1 MDKVNIPKTIHG
13 AFSELDKMLLKDDKD
28 YIIEVGHIAM
38 HHTLGRWIRNN
49 WKLWND
55 EPNDLKRIF
64 LNIGISHP
72 DDMSN
77 YIIKWYIH
85 HLKNDDEFYKKEIK
99 IIKERNDENVI
110 DPSTSLNILT
120 RIASALI
127 GPDITP
133 VKAMTEEES
142 KELHKY
148 HSKTLENGNMIISDN
163 IINMPADEAKA
174 LCDKCLPAI
183 NKLEIE
189 KSFWNEKDLAEEAGV
204 TEKEAKYIIISILK

>member
-1 MDKVNIPKTIHG
+1 MKVIPKNIEE
-13 AFSELDKMLLKDDKD
+13 AFAELDRMLQQDDKD
-28 YIIEVGHIAM
+28 YIVENGSIAV
-38 HHTLGRWIRNN
+38 HHSLGRWIRNN
-49 WKLWND
+49 WELWDD
-55 EPNDLKRIF
+55 EANDLKRIF
-64 LNIGISHP
+64 TEIGISHP
-72 DDMSN
+72 DDMSDH
-77 YIIKWYIH
+77 IIKWYIH
-85 HLKNDDEFYKKEIK
+85 HLKNDDDFYKKEIK
-99 IIKERNDENVI
+99 IIKERHNENVI

-142 KELHKY
+142 KEWHKY
-148 HSKTLENGNMIISDN
+148 HSKTLENGNMIISDD

-204 TEKEAKYIIISILK
+204 TEKEAKYIITSMNL

>member
-1 MDKVNIPKTIHG
+1 MKVIPKNIEE
-13 AFSELDKMLLKDDKD
+13 AFAELDRMLQQDDKD
-28 YIIEVGHIAM
+28 YIVENGSIAV
-38 HHTLGRWIRNN
+38 HHSLGRWIRNN
-49 WKLWND
+49 WELWDD
-55 EPNDLKRIF
+55 EANDLKRIF
-64 LNIGISHP
+64 TEIGISHP
-72 DDMSN
+72 DDMSDH
-77 YIIKWYIH
+77 IIKWYIH
-85 HLKNDDEFYKKEIK
+85 HLKNDDDFYKKEIK
-99 IIKERNDENVI
+99 IIKERHNENVI

-142 KELHKY
+142 KEWHKY
-148 HSKTLENGNMIISDN
+148 HSKTLENGDMIISDD

-183 NKLEIE
+183 NKLEIA

-204 TEKEAKYIIISILK
+204 TEKEAKYIITSMNL

>member
-1 MDKVNIPKTIHG
+1 MKVIPKNIEE
-13 AFSELDKMLLKDDKD
+13 AFAELDRMLQQDDKD
-28 YIIEVGHIAM
+28 YIVENGSIAV
-38 HHTLGRWIRNN
+38 HHSLGRWIRNN
-49 WKLWND
+49 WELWDD
-55 EPNDLKRIF
+55 EANDLKRIF
-64 LNIGISHP
+64 TEIGISHP

-85 HLKNDDEFYKKEIK
+85 HLKNDDDFYKKEIK
-99 IIKERNDENVI
+99 IIKERHNENVI

-142 KELHKY
+142 KEWHKY
-148 HSKTLENGNMIISDN
+148 HSKTLENGDMIISDD

-174 LCDKCLPAI
+174 LCDKCIPAI
-183 NKLEIE
+183 NKLELE

-204 TEKEAKYIIISILK
+204 TEKEAKYIIKSMNL

>member
-1 MDKVNIPKTIHG
+1 MKVIPKNIEE
-13 AFSELDKMLLKDDKD
+13 AFAELDRMLQQDDKD
-28 YIIEVGHIAM
+28 YIVENGSIAV
-38 HHTLGRWIRNN
+38 HHSLGRWIRNN
-49 WKLWND
+49 WELWDD
-55 EPNDLKRIF
+55 EANDLKRIF
-64 LNIGISHP
+64 TEIGISHP
-72 DDMSN
+72 DDMSDH
-77 YIIKWYIH
+77 IIKWYIH
-85 HLKNDDEFYKKEIK
+85 HLKNDDDFYKKEIK
-99 IIKERNDENVI
+99 IIKERHNENVI

-120 RIASALI
+120 RIASAII

-142 KELHKY
+142 KEWHKY
-148 HSKTLENGNMIISDN
+148 HSKTLENGDMIISDD

-204 TEKEAKYIIISILK
+204 TEKEAKYIITSMNL

>member
-1 MDKVNIPKTIHG
+1 MKVIPKNIEE
-13 AFSELDKMLLKDDKD
+13 AFAELDRMLQQDDKD
-28 YIIEVGHIAM
+28 YIVENGSIAV
-38 HHTLGRWIRNN
+38 HHSLGRWIRNN
-49 WKLWND
+49 WELWDD
-55 EPNDLKRIF
+55 EANDLKRIF
-64 LNIGISHP
+64 TEIGISHP
-72 DDMSN
+72 DDMSDH
-77 YIIKWYIH
+77 IIKWYIH
-85 HLKNDDEFYKKEIK
+85 HLKNDDDFYKKEIK
-99 IIKERNDENVI
+99 IIKERHNENVI

-142 KELHKY
+142 KEWHKY
-148 HSKTLENGNMIISDN
+148 HSKTLENGDMIISDD

-189 KSFWNEKDLAEEAGV
+189 KSFWNEKDLAKEAGV
-204 TEKEAKYIIISILK
+204 TEKEAKYIITSMNL

>member
-1 MDKVNIPKTIHG
+1 MKVIPKNIEE
-13 AFSELDKMLLKDDKD
+13 AFAELDRMLQHDDKD
-28 YIIEVGHIAM
+28 YIVESGPISV
-38 HHTLGRWIRNN
+38 HHSLGRWIRNN
-49 WKLWND
+49 WELWDD
-55 EPNDLKRIF
+55 EANDLKRIF
-64 LNIGISHP
+64 TEIGISHP
-72 DDMSN
+72 DDMSDH
-77 YIIKWYIH
+77 IIKWYIH
-85 HLKNDDEFYKKEIK
+85 HLKNDDDFYKKEIK
-99 IIKERNDENVI
+99 IIKERHNENVI

-142 KELHKY
+142 KEWHKY
-148 HSKTLENGNMIISDN
+148 HSKTLENGNMIISDD

-204 TEKEAKYIIISILK
+204 TEKEAKYIITSMNL

>member
-1 MDKVNIPKTIHG
+1 MKVIPKNIEE
-13 AFSELDKMLLKDDKD
+13 AFAELDRMLQQDDKD
-28 YIIEVGHIAM
+28 YIVENGSIAV
-38 HHTLGRWIRNN
+38 HHSLGRWIRNN
-49 WKLWND
+49 WELWDD
-55 EPNDLKRIF
+55 EANDLKRIF
-64 LNIGISHP
+64 TEIGISHP
-72 DDMSN
+72 DDMSDH
-77 YIIKWYIH
+77 IIKWYIH
-85 HLKNDDEFYKKEIK
+85 HLKNDDDFYKKEIK
-99 IIKERNDENVI
+99 IIKERHNENVI

-127 GPDITP
+127 GPDISP

-142 KELHKY
+142 KEWHKY
-148 HSKTLENGNMIISDN
+148 HSKTLENGNMIISDD

-204 TEKEAKYIIISILK
+204 TEKEAKYIITSMNL

>member
-1 MDKVNIPKTIHG
+1 MKIIPKNIEE
-13 AFSELDKMLLKDDKD
+13 AFAELDRMLQQDDKD
-28 YIIEVGHIAM
+28 YIVENGSIAV
-38 HHTLGRWIRNN
+38 HHSLGRWIRNN
-49 WKLWND
+49 WELWDD
-55 EPNDLKRIF
+55 EANDLKRIF
-64 LNIGISHP
+64 TEIGISHP
-72 DDMSN
+72 DDMSDH
-77 YIIKWYIH
+77 IIKWYIH
-85 HLKNDDEFYKKEIK
+85 HLKNDDDFYKKEIK
-99 IIKERNDENVI
+99 IIKERHNENVI

-142 KELHKY
+142 KEWHKY
-148 HSKTLENGNMIISDN
+148 HSKTLENGNMIISDD

-204 TEKEAKYIIISILK
+204 TEKEAKYIITSMNL

>member
-1 MDKVNIPKTIHG
+1 MKVIPKNIEE
-13 AFSELDKMLLKDDKD
+13 AFAELDRMLQQDDKD
-28 YIIEVGHIAM
+28 YIVENGSIAV
-38 HHTLGRWIRNN
+38 HHSLGRWIRNN
-49 WKLWND
+49 WELWDD
-55 EPNDLKRIF
+55 EANDLKRIF
-64 LNIGISHP
+64 TEIGISHP
-72 DDMSN
+72 DDMSDH
-77 YIIKWYIH
+77 IIKWYIH
-85 HLKNDDEFYKKEIK
+85 HLKNDDDFYKKEIK
-99 IIKERNDENVI
+99 IIKERHNENVI

-127 GPDITP
+127 GPDIIP

-142 KELHKY
+142 KEWHKY
-148 HSKTLENGNMIISDN
+148 HSKTLENGDMIISDD

-204 TEKEAKYIIISILK
+204 TEKEAKYIITSMNL

>member
-1 MDKVNIPKTIHG
+1 MKVIPKNIEE
-13 AFSELDKMLLKDDKD
+13 AFAELDRMLEKDDKD
-28 YIIEVGHIAM
+28 YIIDVGPIAM

-49 WKLWND
+49 WGLWDD
-55 EPNDLKRIF
+55 EANDLKRIF
-64 LNIGISHP
+64 TEIGISYP

-85 HLKNDDEFYKKEIK
+85 HLKNDDDFYKKEIK
-99 IIKERNDENVI
+99 IIKERHNENVI

-127 GPDITP
+127 GSDITP
-133 VKAMTEEES
+133 VKAMTEEW
-142 KELHKY
+142 HKY
-148 HSKTLENGNMIISDN
+148 HSKTLDNGYMIISDD

-204 TEKEAKYIIISILK
+204 TEKEAKYIITSMNL

>member
-1 MDKVNIPKTIHG
+1 MKVIPKNIDE
-13 AFSELDKMLLKDDKD
+13 AFAELDRMLQQDDKD
-28 YIIEVGHIAM
+28 YIVENGSIAV
-38 HHTLGRWIRNN
+38 HHSLGRWIRNN
-49 WKLWND
+49 WELWDD
-55 EPNDLKRIF
+55 EANDLKRIF
-64 LNIGISHP
+64 TEIGISHP
-72 DDMSN
+72 DDMSDH
-77 YIIKWYIH
+77 IIKWYIH
-85 HLKNDDEFYKKEIK
+85 HLKNDDDFYKKEIK
-99 IIKERNDENVI
+99 IIKERHNENVI

-142 KELHKY
+142 KEWHKY
-148 HSKTLENGNMIISDN
+148 HSKTLENGDMIISDD

-204 TEKEAKYIIISILK
+204 TEKEAKYIITSMNL

>member
-1 MDKVNIPKTIHG
+1 MKVIPKNIEE
-13 AFSELDKMLLKDDKD
+13 AFAELDRMLQQDDKD
-28 YIIEVGHIAM
+28 YIVENGSIAV
-38 HHTLGRWIRNN
+38 HHSLGRWIRNN
-49 WKLWND
+49 WELWDD
-55 EPNDLKRIF
+55 EANDLKRIF
-64 LNIGISHP
+64 TEIGISHP
-72 DDMSN
+72 DDMSDH
-77 YIIKWYIH
+77 IIKWYIH
-85 HLKNDDEFYKKEIK
+85 HLKNDDDFYKKEIK
-99 IIKERNDENVI
+99 IIKERHNENVI

-142 KELHKY
+142 KEWHKY
-148 HSKTLENGNMIISDN
+148 HSKTLENGDMIISDD

-204 TEKEAKYIIISILK
+204 TEKEAKYIITSMNL

>member
-1 MDKVNIPKTIHG
+1 MKIIPKNIEE
-13 AFSELDKMLLKDDKD
+13 AFAELDRMLQQDDKD
-28 YIIEVGHIAM
+28 YIVENGSIAV
-38 HHTLGRWIRNN
+38 HHSLGRWIRNN
-49 WKLWND
+49 WELWDD
-55 EPNDLKRIF
+55 EANDLKRIF
-64 LNIGISHP
+64 TEIGISHP
-72 DDMSN
+72 DDMSDH
-77 YIIKWYIH
+77 IIKWYIH
-85 HLKNDDEFYKKEIK
+85 HLKNDDDFYKKEIK
-99 IIKERNDENVI
+99 IIKERHNENVI

-142 KELHKY
+142 KEWHKY
-148 HSKTLENGNMIISDN
+148 HSKTLDNGNMIISDD

-204 TEKEAKYIIISILK
+204 TEKEAKYIITSMNL

>member
-1 MDKVNIPKTIHG
+1 MKVIPKNIEE
-13 AFSELDKMLLKDDKD
+13 AFSELDRMLQQEDKD
-28 YIIEVGHIAM
+28 YIVENGSIAV
-38 HHTLGRWIRNN
+38 HHSLGRWIRNN
-49 WKLWND
+49 WELWDD
-55 EPNDLKRIF
+55 EANDLKRIF
-64 LNIGISHP
+64 TEIGISHP
-72 DDMSN
+72 DDMSDH
-77 YIIKWYIH
+77 IIKWYIH
-85 HLKNDDEFYKKEIK
+85 HLKNDDDFYKKEIK
-99 IIKERNDENVI
+99 IIKERHNENVI

-142 KELHKY
+142 KEWHKY
-148 HSKTLENGNMIISDN
+148 HSKTLENGNMIISDD

-189 KSFWNEKDLAEEAGV
+189 KSFWNEKDLAKEAGV
-204 TEKEAKYIIISILK
+204 TEKEAKYIITSMNL

>member
-1 MDKVNIPKTIHG
+1 MKVIPKNIEE
-13 AFSELDKMLLKDDKD
+13 AFDELDRMLQQDDKD
-28 YIIEVGHIAM
+28 YIVENGSIAV
-38 HHTLGRWIRNN
+38 HHSLGRWIRNN
-49 WKLWND
+49 WGLWDD
-55 EPNDLKRIF
+55 EANDLKRIF
-64 LNIGISHP
+64 TEIGISHP
-72 DDMSN
+72 DDMSDH
-77 YIIKWYIH
+77 IIKWYIH
-85 HLKNDDEFYKKEIK
+85 HLKNDDDFYKKEIK
-99 IIKERNDENVI
+99 IIKERHNENVI

-142 KELHKY
+142 KEWHKY
-148 HSKTLENGNMIISDN
+148 HSKTLENGDMIISDD

-204 TEKEAKYIIISILK
+204 TEKEAKYIITSMNL